1 MSLGSALK
9 TAFLGHRSC
18 ASTIGRGPDGKGLP
32 ARVYQAD
39 YEIVFAG
46 AIKAI
51 EDLGWQV
58 VCASRTRGD
67 LDVQRP
73 WGLTTWGDNI
83 CITLQRI
90 DNSRI
95 RVDASSYTAGELYD
109 WGRHARNVRHYL
121 VDLDNRIGL
130 SHSPNSR
137 RTTSAELS

>member
-9 TAFLGHRSC
+9 TAFLGHRSS
-18 ASTIGRGPDGKGLP
+18 ASTIGQRPESKGMP

-39 YEIVFAG
+39 YEAVFAG

-51 EDLGWQV
+51 EDLGWRV

-83 CITLQRI
+83 SITLRPI
-90 DNSRI
+90 DKCKV
-95 RVDASSYTAGELYD
+95 RVDASSYAAIGGEFFD

-121 VDLDNRIGL
+121 LDLD
-130 SHSPNSR
+130 SQVQPN
-137 RTTSAELS
+137 